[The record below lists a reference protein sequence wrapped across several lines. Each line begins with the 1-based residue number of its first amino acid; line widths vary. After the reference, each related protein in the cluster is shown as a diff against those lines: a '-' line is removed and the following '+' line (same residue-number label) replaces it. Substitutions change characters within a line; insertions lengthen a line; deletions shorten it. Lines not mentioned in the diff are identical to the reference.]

1 MDFNA
6 NVWYEPGIRHTLRT
20 GTIMLLQEGQKAPFD
35 ISDFGIL
42 FYKDSIGLEQDIKKA
57 VEKYLDK
64 LDDSVCDSPVTSIL
78 NSRAYNKVEKK
89 LEEMEK
95 LIWRLVDEVPRDNDI
110 LEKDKVIRNRILWVD
125 DYPMNNQSVFAIR
138 RI

>member
-1 MDFNA
+1 
-6 NVWYEPGIRHTLRT
+6 
-20 GTIMLLQEGQKAPFD
+20 MLLQEGQKAPFD
-35 ISDFGIL
+35 ISDFGII
-42 FYKDSIGLEQDIKKA
+42 FYKDSIGLEQDMKKA

-95 LIWRLVDEVPRDNDI
+95 LIWRLGDEVPRDNDI

-125 DYPMNNQSVFAIR
+125 DYLMNNQSVFAIR